1 MSYKIVV
8 HSKAQKELHKLPTF
22 SKNHAEKAIDDLA
35 ENPYPTGY
43 KKLTGFKN
51 DRTKIKECY
60 RIRVGDFRVIYTIEQ
75 DIITITIVQVKKRGD
90 IY

>member
-1 MSYKIVV
+1 MSYKLII
-8 HSKAQKELHKLPTF
+8 HPK
-22 SKNHAEKAIDDLA
+22 AEKEFNKIQLVLGNAIIKKIYELVQ
-35 ENPYPTGY
+35 NPYPVGY
-43 KKLTGFKN
+43 KKMSGFKS

-60 RIRVGDFRVIYTIEQ
+60 RIRVGDYRVIYTIEQ